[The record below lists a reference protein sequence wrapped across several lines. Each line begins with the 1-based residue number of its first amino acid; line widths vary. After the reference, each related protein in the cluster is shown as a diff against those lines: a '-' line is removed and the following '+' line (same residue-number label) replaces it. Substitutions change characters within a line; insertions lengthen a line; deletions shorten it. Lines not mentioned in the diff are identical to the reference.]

1 MDRQARRT
9 YFERL
14 CNLRNS
20 YETLGTDDTTSVIS
34 IEAIIEHAI
43 SLLERPV
50 LADDRDARRLAGG
63 ELTTSGPSASVT
75 RRAARLPHR

>member
-20 YETLGTDDTTSVIS
+20 YESLGTDDTTSVIS

-43 SLLERPV
+43 SLLEQ
-50 LADDRDARRLAGG
+50 
-63 ELTTSGPSASVT
+63 PSSPMIVMLEGSPEAN
-75 RRAARLPHR
+75 

>member
-34 IEAIIEHAI
+34 IEAVIEHAI
-43 SLLERPV
+43 SLLEQ
-50 LADDRDARRLAGG
+50 
-63 ELTTSGPSASVT
+63 PSSPMIVMLEGSPEAN
-75 RRAARLPHR
+75 

>member
-9 YFERL
+9 YFESL

-20 YETLGTDDTTSVIS
+20 YESLGTDDTTSVIS

-43 SLLERPV
+43 SLLERPSSPMIV
-50 LADDRDARRLAGG
+50 MLEGSPEAN
-63 ELTTSGPSASVT
+63 
-75 RRAARLPHR
+75 

>member
-9 YFERL
+9 YFESL

-20 YETLGTDDTTSVIS
+20 YESLDTDDTTGIIS

-43 SLLERPV
+43 SLLERP
-50 LADDRDARRLAGG
+50 
-63 ELTTSGPSASVT
+63 ASPMIVMLEGSPE
-75 RRAARLPHR
+75 AN

>member
-43 SLLERPV
+43 RLLERP
-50 LADDRDARRLAGG
+50 
-63 ELTTSGPSASVT
+63 
-75 RRAARLPHR
+75 AAPMIVMLEGRPEAN

>member
-14 CNLRNS
+14 CDLRDS

-43 SLLERPV
+43 GLLERPSSPMIV
-50 LADDRDARRLAGG
+50 MLEGSPEAN
-63 ELTTSGPSASVT
+63 
-75 RRAARLPHR
+75 

>member
-34 IEAIIEHAI
+34 IESIIETAI
-43 SLLERPV
+43 SLLERPSSPMIV
-50 LADDRDARRLAGG
+50 MLEGSPEAN
-63 ELTTSGPSASVT
+63 
-75 RRAARLPHR
+75 